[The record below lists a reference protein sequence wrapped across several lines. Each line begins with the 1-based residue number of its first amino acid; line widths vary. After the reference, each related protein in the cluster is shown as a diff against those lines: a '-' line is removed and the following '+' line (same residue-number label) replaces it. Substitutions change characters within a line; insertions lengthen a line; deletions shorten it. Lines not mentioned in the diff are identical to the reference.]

1 VQRLMNRHKQVHAV
15 ATRYGKLSDRYQATT
30 PGQSMHLR
38 LWPFQ
43 PQ

>member
-1 VQRLMNRHKQVHAV
+1 VQQLMNRHKQVHAV
-15 ATRYGKLSDRYQATT
+15 ATPCGKLSDRYQATT